1 MGLHLTDKQKKKII
15 ADRLEGLSIRAIAAK
30 HGVSRYAVECAIKSD
45 PAFCQKMT
53 RKKEQNT
60 KEMLDFLDEQKANA
74 QEFIVMAMEALKDE
88 DKLKRT
94 GAQALATA
102 IGIIIDKFVQTQQ
115 TSEGEGVVIVWGRP
129 S

>member
-15 ADRLEGLSIRAIAAK
+15 ADRLDGRWSRAIAAK